1 MAKVITKQELIE
13 RLKPLDE
20 AWRNTSPADDDVPY
34 PDDYYEEDLGPVE
47 ELIVV

>member
-20 AWRNTSPADDDVPY
+20 AWRNTPPADEDTPY
-34 PDDYYEEDLGPVE
+34 PDDYSQEDSGPVE